1 MWTSKHR
8 LRAACMVVLPGLG
21 SVLWTHPAVAQLA
34 DSASVRMPLASTFGR
49 DDWLAL
55 LVIVLCGVIGAFASD
70 LLTDGGRLEPIR
82 SDEQGLLL
90 GFLGKLLIGAVAAVV
105 SLALNPSDEWWRL
118 IGAALAAGVGGEA
131 ILLARVSARKAESAE
146 KDRAQAEEK
155 ARNVAGMASSQ
166 LRLLRDAALGLTPE
180 PKEGV
185 LAESAPGS
193 VTAGKSSF
201 RETLSASGDERARTV
216 AVLAEQFSAEIAA
229 FTGGTIRDRVRT
241 ILVRNLGPNGVDT
254 RTLAEMAA
262 DDNVRR
268 IIARDIRR
276 EFTDLHLKPEWGV
289 NAVKPD
295 STLDSLTDEID
306 QRRTV

>member
-8 LRAACMVVLPGLG
+8 LCALCTVALPGLG
-21 SVLWTHPAVAQLA
+21 SILWTLPAAAQLA
-34 DSASVRMPLASTFGR
+34 DSTSVHMPVASTFGW
-49 DDWLAL
+49 DDWVAL
-55 LVIVLCGVIGAFASD
+55 LVIVLCGGIGAFASD

-90 GFLGKLLIGAVAAVV
+90 GFLGKLIIGAVAAVV

-166 LRLLRDAALGLTPE
+166 LRLLHDAALGRTPE
-180 PKEGV
+180 PEPDAI
-185 LAESAPGS
+185 AEAAPGGVS
-193 VTAGKSSF
+193 AERSSF
-201 RETLSASGDERARTV
+201 REKVAPTGDERARTV

-229 FTGGTIRDRVRT
+229 FTGGTIRERVRA
-241 ILVRNLGPNGVDT
+241 ILVRNLGSNGVDT
-254 RTLAEMAA
+254 RTLADMAA

-268 IIARDIRR
+268 IIARDIRQ
-276 EFTDLHLKPEWGV
+276 EFTDVRLRPSWGV
-289 NAVKPD
+289 DAVRPD

-306 QRRTV
+306 RRRTV